1 MEFAVDRGLMNGVT
15 TTMFAPGRTL
25 NRGMFVTILYRLAG
39 SPAVTGESKFSDVTD
54 ATWCR
59 DAVIWAA
66 ENGIVTGFSD
76 GTFQPAAAVS
86 RQQLVT
92 FLYRYAAL
100 CGYDTASGSL
110 DAFADAARDGSAVLV
125 ATHDEIAWAR
135 ADRVLSMRDGRLA
148 DGAPR

>member
-1 MEFAVDRGLMNGVT
+1 M
-15 TTMFAPGRTL
+15 
-25 NRGMFVTILYRLAG
+25 LYRLAG

-54 ATWCR
+54 ATWCH

-66 ENGIVTGFSD
+66 ENGIVAGFSD

-110 DAFADAARDGSAVLV
+110 GAFADADAAGAYARDALGWAIRSGIVQGSA
-125 ATHDEIAWAR
+125 
-135 ADRVLSMRDGRLA
+135 GRLNPQQLTNRGQTA
-148 DGAPR
+148 TILMRFLDLFEKA